1 VIRRTDDTGMHF
13 VPVGAGPRAAGPP
26 TPSRSGWGLQS
37 LPHTRGGA
45 QPRGQWIRRAP
56 LDVVAA
62 IGGKSS
68 SPGSSSLGSL
78 RSALRSKDTG
88 KGSNLGIL
96 SLTNFLKTS
105 LDITREPEVR
115 RVIDIVTNKNSL
127 FASKGGSGRQA
138 GNPHARMVTVDEA
151 EKVVKCLEEFGFTAA
166 ELRQLMLASP
176 QVLCYSV
183 PRIEDLLTF
192 LERDAGLS
200 AEDVRQTLLARPTIM
215 GLPRGQLEQI
225 VGFLLE
231 NGSNREDVKSMLQ
244 RSL

>member
-1 VIRRTDDTGMHF
+1 MHC
-13 VPVGAGPRAAGPP
+13 VESQSVRAGPRAAA
-26 TPSRSGWGLQS
+26 S
-37 LPHTRGGA
+37 LPRTRAGRNALAFNRRRRDA
-45 QPRGQWIRRAP
+45 QLLGERSRRSR

-62 IGGKSS
+62 VGGTPTN
-68 SPGSSSLGSL
+68 PGSSSLGSL
-78 RSALRSKDTG
+78 RSALRSKEAG

-105 LDITREPEVR
+105 LNITREPEVR
-115 RVIDIVTNKNSL
+115 RIIDIVTNKNSI

-138 GNPHARMVTVDEA
+138 GNPYARMVTVDEA
-151 EKVVKCLEEFGFTAA
+151 EMVVTCLEEFGFSAA
-166 ELRQLMLASP
+166 ELRQLVLACP

-183 PRIEDLLTF
+183 PRIEELLAF
-192 LERDAGLS
+192 LEHDAGIS
-200 AEDVRQTLLARPTIM
+200 PGDVRQTLLARPTIM

-231 NGSNREDVKSMLQ
+231 NGTTQEDVKSMLQ